1 VNRRLRVPSPTRR
14 AEEKLRQLRQTVE
27 VRLANSADGDA
38 WVQIERH
45 VELLRAGE
53 DRLER
58 RVVEEAISRC
68 PVE

>member
-1 VNRRLRVPSPTRR
+1 
-14 AEEKLRQLRQTVE
+14 VE